1 MEKADQM
8 AAEEPVG
15 ALVVPHIHLLKS
27 PEFTLLFG
35 EGKMGEAV
43 LMKNARPRRIPPRI
57 TVAEVGTVSLKAVE
71 TTRLEQVGVR

>member
-1 MEKADQM
+1 
-8 AAEEPVG
+8 
-15 ALVVPHIHLLKS
+15 
-27 PEFTLLFG
+27 
-35 EGKMGEAV
+35 MGEAV